1 MKIFKDSFIY
11 LIGELVAKMLPF
23 LLLPYLSRKLGVE
36 GFGELSYYQ
45 TVLALLGIFLALG
58 QDGAVSRYF
67 YFYGKRSLNLVVI
80 SGYAY
85 TLIIGS
91 IMLVICGYFKSEI
104 MAYLVITSVFQTLLT
119 VQLVIRQ
126 CQKQALN
133 YTIIQLLSGVVSTLL
148 TIIMLE
154 IFTEELIEKRFI
166 ALLLSNIIVFILSY
180 LLYSKKL
187 EKHKKFDLKR
197 YKLGLLYIMS
207 FGAPL
212 LMHHISWFLRGQLDR
227 IFIYHR
233 FNEVDLGL
241 YSMGAT
247 IASILSVVIMAINKA
262 VVPYYYESLKKQTLT
277 LVKIHRWAFFSLLL
291 VPLSVIIVLIIPES
305 LFLWLLGEQFV
316 GVKYYTILFLI
327 SVSLVIPYF
336 ILVNYLFYY
345 GKKSW
350 ISLCSILTT
359 IVYTTLLSILMFSQI
374 EFVPYASI
382 LSAIVILPILY
393 IMTKKAKLA

>member
-45 TVLALLGIFLALG
+45 TILALLGIFLTLG

-67 YFYGKRSLNLVVI
+67 YFYGKRTLNLVVM
-80 SGYAY
+80 SGYTY
-85 TLIIGS
+85 TLIIGC
-91 IMLVICGYFKSEI
+91 IILAICGYLKSEI
-104 MAYLVITSVFQTLLT
+104 MAYLVITSMFQTLLT

-126 CQKQALN
+126 CQKQAFN
-133 YTIIQLLSGVVSTLL
+133 YTIIQLLSGVISTLL
-148 TIIMLE
+148 TVIMLE

-166 ALLLSNIIVFILSY
+166 ALLLSNIVVFILSY

-187 EKHKKFDLKR
+187 AKNKKFDLKH
-197 YKLGLLYIMS
+197 YKLGLVYIMS

-227 IFIYHR
+227 ILIYHR
-233 FNEVDLGL
+233 FNEADLGL

-247 IASILSVVIMAINKA
+247 IASILSVVIMAVNKA
-262 VVPYYYESLKKQTLT
+262 VVPYYYESLKKQTIT
-277 LVKIHRWAFFSLLL
+277 LVEVHRWVFLSLFL
-291 VPLSVIIVLIIPES
+291 VPFPAIIVSIIPES

-316 GVKYYTILFLI
+316 GIKYYIILFLI

-345 GKKSW
+345 DKKSW

-359 IVYTTLLSILMFSQI
+359 IVYAMLLSILIFSQI
-374 EFVPYASI
+374 EFIPYASI